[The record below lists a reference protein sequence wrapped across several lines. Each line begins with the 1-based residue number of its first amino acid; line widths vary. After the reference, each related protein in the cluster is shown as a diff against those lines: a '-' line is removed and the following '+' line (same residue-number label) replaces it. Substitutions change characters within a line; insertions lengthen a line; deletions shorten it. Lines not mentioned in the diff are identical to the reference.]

1 MDDVCEWIRYS
12 DEHHWH
18 TDCDHNYNPYVKA
31 NDIYP
36 PIKNDTCPYCGKK
49 IEYNEEDGL

>member
-12 DEHHWH
+12 DEYHWY
-18 TDCDHNYNPYVKA
+18 TECGHNYNPYVKA